1 MTTSHFC
8 RVDKNRVTVVSVDS
22 RDGFTQMKAADWLYG
37 LTTGVYRFVHAGNR
51 AVLHYGHVTTIV
63 QFQHS
68 VDG

>member
-1 MTTSHFC
+1 
-8 RVDKNRVTVVSVDS
+8 
-22 RDGFTQMKAADWLYG
+22 MKAADWLYG

>member
-1 MTTSHFC
+1 
-8 RVDKNRVTVVSVDS
+8 VSRLSVSTRESDS
-22 RDGFTQMKAADWLYG
+22 LEMKTADLLYG
-37 LTTGVYRFVHAGNR
+37 LTTGDYRFVLAGHR